1 MNISHLPP
9 IKCTIT
15 NNRRKV
21 IAMFIFSTKLTKT
34 KILTAALISACL
46 VLLLLISLP
55 TGVKASKDAV
65 KGETNE
71 ERIEYL
77 QTFGWQVSADP
88 VEVVNITIPEEFDQ
102 TYNEYNDL
110 QISQGF
116 DLSGYRGDDGTRY
129 TYTISNYPNETS
141 AQVLANVIV
150 IDDQIVAADVSSVS
164 AGGFMHTLQ
173 MPEKTNSE
181 VMDAESNSTG
191 LTKEEMMDSLGN
203 NSK

>member
-1 MNISHLPP
+1 
-9 IKCTIT
+9 
-15 NNRRKV
+15 
-21 IAMFIFSTKLTKT
+21 MFIFSTKLTKT
-34 KILTAALISACL
+34 KILTIALVSACL

-55 TGVKASKDAV
+55 TGVKASKDTV

-77 QTFGWQVSADP
+77 QTFGWQVSSDP

-102 TYNEYNDL
+102 TYAEYNAL

-116 DLSGYRGDDGTRY
+116 DLSGYKGDEGTRY

-164 AGGFMHTLQ
+164 AGGFMHSLQ
-173 MPEKTNSE
+173 MPEKTMSDN
-181 VMDAESNSTG
+181 VDTESSSTG
-191 LTKEEMMDSLGN
+191 I
-203 NSK
+203 SKDEIIDALSPGAK

>member
-1 MNISHLPP
+1 M
-9 IKCTIT
+9 
-15 NNRRKV
+15 
-21 IAMFIFSTKLTKT
+21 
-34 KILTAALISACL
+34 
-46 VLLLLISLP
+46 LLISLP

-77 QTFGWQVSADP
+77 QTFGWQVSNDP
-88 VEVVNITIPEEFDQ
+88 VEVVNITIPEEFDA
-102 TYNEYNDL
+102 TYNEYNAL

-116 DLSGYRGDDGTRY
+116 DLSSYKGDSGTRY

-150 IDDQIVAADVSSVS
+150 INDQIVAADVSSVS

-173 MPEKTNSE
+173 MPEKSNSE
-181 VMDAESNSTG
+181 AVDTESGSTG
-191 LTKEEMMDSLGN
+191 LTKDEMLDSLGN
-203 NSK
+203 SSK

>member
-1 MNISHLPP
+1 MQYNQH
-9 IKCTIT
+9 
-15 NNRRKV
+15 RGKV
-21 IAMFIFSTKLTKT
+21 IEMFIFSTKLTKT
-34 KILTAALISACL
+34 KILTVALVSACL

-77 QTFGWQVSADP
+77 QTFGWQVSNDP
-88 VEVVNITIPEEFDQ
+88 VEVVNITIPEEFDA
-102 TYNEYNDL
+102 TYNEYNAL

-116 DLSGYRGDDGTRY
+116 DLSSYKGDSGTRY

-150 IDDQIVAADVSSVS
+150 INDQIVAADVSSVS

-173 MPEKTNSE
+173 MPEKSNSE
-181 VMDAESNSTG
+181 AVDTESGSTG
-191 LTKEEMMDSLGN
+191 LTKDEMLDSLGN
-203 NSK
+203 SSK

>member
-1 MNISHLPP
+1 
-9 IKCTIT
+9 
-15 NNRRKV
+15 
-21 IAMFIFSTKLTKT
+21 MFIFSTKLTKT
-34 KILTAALISACL
+34 KILTIALVSACL

-55 TGVKASKDAV
+55 AGVKTSKETI

-77 QTFGWQVSADP
+77 KTFGWQVSSDP

-102 TYNEYNDL
+102 TYNEYNAL

-116 DLSGYRGDDGTRY
+116 DLNGYKGDSGTRY

-150 IDDQIVAADVSSVS
+150 IEDQIVAADVSSVS

-173 MPEKTNSE
+173 MPEKTSA
-181 VMDAESNSTG
+181 DSIDKESSSTG
-191 LTKEEMMDSLGN
+191 LTKEEILDALSNGT
-203 NSK
+203 K

>member
-1 MNISHLPP
+1 
-9 IKCTIT
+9 
-15 NNRRKV
+15 
-21 IAMFIFSTKLTKT
+21 MFIFSTKLTKT

-55 TGVKASKDAV
+55 TGVKASKETV

-71 ERIEYL
+71 ERIQYL
-77 QTFGWQVSADP
+77 QTFGWQVSNDP
-88 VEVVNITIPEEFDQ
+88 VEVVSVSIPKEFDE
-102 TYNEYNDL
+102 TYKEYNNL

-116 DLSGYRGDDGTRY
+116 DLSSYKGDDGTRY
-129 TYTISNYPNETS
+129 TYAISNYPNKTS
-141 AQVLANVIV
+141 AQVLANIIV

-173 MPEKTNSE
+173 MPEKSNSDS
-181 VMDAESNSTG
+181 VDTESNSTG
-191 LTKEEMMDSLGN
+191 LTKDEMMNSLGG

>member
-1 MNISHLPP
+1 
-9 IKCTIT
+9 
-15 NNRRKV
+15 
-21 IAMFIFSTKLTKT
+21 MFIFSTKLTKT
-34 KILTAALISACL
+34 KILTITLVSACL

-55 TGVKASKDAV
+55 TGVKASKDTV

-71 ERIEYL
+71 ERVEYL
-77 QTFGWQVSADP
+77 ETFGWQVSDDP

-102 TYNEYNDL
+102 TYTEYNQL

-116 DLSGYRGDDGTRY
+116 DLSGYKGDDGTRY

-173 MPEKTNSE
+173 MPEKT
-181 VMDAESNSTG
+181 SNEIVDTG
-191 LTKEEMMDSLGN
+191 TGSGMTKEEMLDSLNPG
-203 NSK
+203 SK

>member
-1 MNISHLPP
+1 
-9 IKCTIT
+9 
-15 NNRRKV
+15 
-21 IAMFIFSTKLTKT
+21 MFIFSTKLTKT

-88 VEVVNITIPEEFDQ
+88 VEVVSITIPEEFDQ
-102 TYNEYNDL
+102 TYNEYNQL

-164 AGGFMHTLQ
+164 SGGFMHTLQ

-181 VMDAESNSTG
+181 VMDTESNSTG
-191 LTKEEMMDSLGN
+191 LTKDEMLDSLGSG
-203 NSK
+203 SK